1 MATSGKDF
9 NQRTRQL
16 EERIIDARSPISIDS
31 LLDSIIALVYDS
43 EGLKKTKN
51 FDTFYSKFYASTR
64 DIRERRINFDD
75 FETIKIIGCGAFGT
89 VDLVRRKSSGQ
100 VYAMKTLRNCQ
111 IFSFKFRPFVERRST
126 TTFNNFSNTE
136 LEQRLQESE
145 RIKNELEIR
154 VRRLYD
160 DLNVKCQ
167 EEKSLNSK
175 LYEIEKK
182 NIILTTENKEAQR
195 KYELEI
201 ENRRTSERNLEEI
214 QRTLEYEK
222 QAKTQMDA
230 TNREWTDKITLLERQ
245 INEVNDKLKI
255 ELDSNTRL
263 KKQNQE
269 TQKTGAHFERTYN
282 ELYEK
287 YQDLIGIKLKI
298 EKDFLSQQSTIE
310 QEKNAK
316 LMALE
321 KIHELEDAFMSSDP
335 ITGIRQNPTMSD
347 VGN

>member
-1 MATSGKDF
+1 
-9 NQRTRQL
+9 
-16 EERIIDARSPISIDS
+16 
-31 LLDSIIALVYDS
+31 
-43 EGLKKTKN
+43 
-51 FDTFYSKFYASTR
+51 
-64 DIRERRINFDD
+64 
-75 FETIKIIGCGAFGT
+75 
-89 VDLVRRKSSGQ
+89 
-100 VYAMKTLRNCQ
+100 
-111 IFSFKFRPFVERRST
+111 PFVERRST

-321 KIHELEDAFMSSDP
+321 KIHELE
-335 ITGIRQNPTMSD
+335 
-347 VGN
+347 